1 MPQLECERIM
11 VDHGRDI
18 AAKEGMEAPYESA
31 GIDLVRVA
39 RTNATTKLAA
49 SVAHEISQP
58 LTSILANGYASQRW
72 LAMQPPQLDEAR
84 EAVAQIVG
92 EADRACKVIAG
103 IRDLLAKK
111 PLRRLRVDVHQIILQ
126 VLALTSGELKS
137 CGITVRIDFPPDLP
151 LILGDPVQL
160 QQVMFNLVA
169 NSIDAMNSARNRPK
183 ELSIRSVTDSFG
195 LLVEFRDS
203 GIGLQAGSTEGIFE
217 PFVTTKSQGL
227 GLGLSISRSIIE
239 AHGGRLWATA
249 EESHGAVFQLT
260 LPKVRD
266 SR

>member
-1 MPQLECERIM
+1 MVERR
-11 VDHGRDI
+11 RDI
-18 AAKEGMEAPYESA
+18 TARGGMEASSESA
-31 GIDLVRVA
+31 GIALLRVA
-39 RTNATTKLAA
+39 RTNATTELTA

-84 EAVAQIVG
+84 EALAQIVS

-103 IRDLLAKK
+103 IRDLLGKK
-111 PLRRLRVDVHQIILQ
+111 PLERLRVNINQIILQ
-126 VLALTSGELKS
+126 VLALSAGELKS
-137 CGITVRIDFPPDLP
+137 CGVTVRTDFSPDLP
-151 LILGDPVQL
+151 PVLGDPVQL

-169 NSIDAMNSARNRPK
+169 NSIDAMISARNRPK

-195 LLVEFRDS
+195 LLIEFRDS
-203 GIGLQAGSTEGIFE
+203 GIGLQADSTEGIFE

-249 EESHGAVFQLT
+249 EEPHGAVFKLT
-260 LPKVRD
+260 LPKV
-266 SR
+266 